1 MRYVLDF
8 GSANA
13 GTTPGFDVYQNADT
27 LVAVSQPS
35 IVEDSFGLFHFDE
48 PWSATGVTSIE
59 YKASVNGVELSGVIV
74 SDVVPVTSGVATGGA
89 ASIPWLWTAG
99 QVINTAA
106 VEVGLTGVVDPYS
119 SSDANFVRLRTL
131 LKTAGHELMHARD
144 WQVLVKE
151 CTITGDGTTT
161 DFNVP
166 ADFLRMREDSGFDRS
181 SSWPL
186 GLLSSRGWQSLK
198 ATNTTSAVRLLYK
211 MIQGRI
217 QFYDAPALNA
227 VVAFDYV
234 SRYWAQSSGSST
246 ADLYEPANTADT
258 VVFEPNLIV
267 KALKAKFLLATG
279 QDASAAI
286 EEYGTAFESAA
297 GVEPARTL
305 YLHGG
310 NGEGERFLDVN
321 NLPLTGYGP

>member
-59 YKASVNGVELSGVIV
+59 YKASVNGVELSGVIT
-74 SDVVPVTSGVATGGA
+74 SDVVPVTSGVASGGA

-99 QVINTAA
+99 QIINTAA
-106 VEVGLTGVVDPYS
+106 VEVGLTEVVDPYS

-131 LKTAGHELMHARD
+131 LKTVGLELAKAKD

-151 CTITGDGTTT
+151 FTVTGDGTTT

-166 ADFLRMREDSGFDRS
+166 ADFLRLVSDSTFNRS
-181 SSWPL
+181 NFWPV
-186 GLLSSRGWQSLK
+186 GLLSSQGWQALK
-198 ATNTTSAVRLLYK
+198 ATTLTSTVRTLARFT
-211 MIQGRI
+211 QGRI
-217 QFYDAPALNA
+217 QFYQAPALNA
-227 VVAFDYV
+227 VVAGDYV
-234 SRYWAQSSGSST
+234 SRYWVKSSGASV
-246 ADLYEPANTADT
+246 ADLYVPANTDDT
-258 VVFEPNLIV
+258 VMFEPDMV
-267 KALKAKFLLATG
+267 WALLKSKFLVATG
-279 QDASAAI
+279 QAQPAEYDALFASQVA
-286 EEYGTAFESAA
+286 AA
-297 GVEPARTL
+297 GNQEPGQVL
-305 YLHGG
+305 SLNGG
-310 NGEGERFLDVN
+310 EPIDRLVDAYNF
-321 NLPLTGYGP
+321 PIAGPWV